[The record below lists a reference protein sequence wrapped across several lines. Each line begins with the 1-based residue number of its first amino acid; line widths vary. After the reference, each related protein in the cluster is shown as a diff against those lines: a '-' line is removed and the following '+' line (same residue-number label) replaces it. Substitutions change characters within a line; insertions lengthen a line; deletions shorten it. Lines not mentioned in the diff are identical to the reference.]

1 MAHAREFRHLPDAPL
16 AAVSNFERPVT
27 TSQLAEHLQ
36 VTERT
41 IATWRHDGLIPFW
54 RINARSFRYRISTV
68 EKALENLR

>member
-1 MAHAREFRHLPDAPL
+1 MRR
-16 AAVSNFERPVT
+16 AVSSALAPPPIIYDGMERPVT
-27 TSQLAEHLQ
+27 TEELARHLT

-41 IATWRHDGLIPFW
+41 VATWRSQGLIPYW